1 MYMPKLNAVAMVVLT
16 LAGIA
21 GMGYFVLG
29 RPAAGVPDTAVPPKL
44 LRNLA
49 DRDPDVGREAAEALR
64 SLGSKAV
71 AALEQASV
79 SRDRVL
85 AERARKLLAELKP
98 VPPPAPGPV
107 EVALPEKD
115 EILEFVLESRGGKA
129 RPSDL
134 GGLWVQF
141 RNNGPAPVLV
151 GKGLAL
157 DHPKMA
163 VFEVEDEKGLKVEV
177 AADVVHLQVHDLET
191 ITVVRPREAA
201 LLFQG
206 GRKLVEAVSKPGT
219 YKIRFAYDAAEGSDY
234 RKQVKA
240 SSDGTLLP
248 PVRLVTHRVTV
259 AIAD

>member
-1 MYMPKLNAVAMVVLT
+1 MYMPKLNAGAMVVLT
-16 LAGIA
+16 LALIA

-29 RPAAGVPDTAVPPKL
+29 RPAAGVPDPAVPPKL

-64 SLGSKAV
+64 SLGSKALP
-71 AALEQASV
+71 ALEQASA
-79 SRDRVL
+79 SQDRVL
-85 AERARKLLAELKP
+85 AERARKLLSELKP

-107 EVALPEKD
+107 EVSLPEKD

-129 RPSDL
+129 RAADL

-141 RNNGPAPVLV
+141 RNNGSAPVRV

-163 VFEVEDEKGLKVEV
+163 VFEVEDEKGRLTEV
-177 AADVVHLQVHDLET
+177 PAEMIHAKPGDLQEIVVVP
-191 ITVVRPREAA
+191 PREAA

-206 GRKLVEAVSKPGT
+206 GRKLVEAASKPGT

-234 RKQVKA
+234 RKRVAA
-240 SSDGTLLP
+240 STEGVLLP
-248 PVRLVTHRVTV
+248 PARLVTHWV
-259 AIAD
+259 AIAIGD